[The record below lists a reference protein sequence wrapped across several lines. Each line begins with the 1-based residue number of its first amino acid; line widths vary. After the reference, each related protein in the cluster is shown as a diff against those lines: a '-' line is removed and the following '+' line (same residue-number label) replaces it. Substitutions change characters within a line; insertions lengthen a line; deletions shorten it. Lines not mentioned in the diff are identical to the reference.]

1 MADEK
6 AMTSDSQLSFID
18 DEEKMKDFPKLSKEK
33 FLSSYLYLS
42 EEEYEATEKDFNKLN
57 QSAVQSRF
65 TDTIKTVEDINK
77 VYDRNLDFIEQ
88 NISFKYSN
96 PEYNEID
103 EIEKWKNA
111 ELYIPVADHNGNYTN
126 EMEATTLAD
135 YNLYANKN
143 FKSYSE
149 VIEYQAELKAKLL
162 DNAIEHCITEYLR
175 REYVETSPNPNNIKF
190 EITVENQSYP
200 IDKDSL
206 NYITNKNEWGSVED
220 RLNEIIDK
228 RFEEEIEQKE
238 NDLVSDVLEYIAQ
251 ETNGKLVLKNN
262 EVSDVLFSEELVQ
275 IYAPKREFLEIQ
287 PEETKT
293 ALIEAGIAREE
304 FYNNVETMSVSE
316 EAREEMLSASF
327 AGQGGLTQKAFAD
340 NGIEIDLETATALEN
355 CFSQIEAITKY
366 TADGHDLFNK
376 GNGVDTISE
385 HSIEYS
391 EKDKAWFV
399 HEKNWL
405 AVSAIKGNEAGSED
419 YMEKADR
426 VGDRNWAISCEELVK
441 YVYNEIKEDGEME
454 KEFPET
460 FKKLENLNEYLGS
473 LKEAKH
479 LISDFCFDEYMPA
492 PTFDNLKDVG
502 LAYTTFEDP
511 YTHEEYEVQTSADLV
526 NNKITTKVNDKI
538 ADVSE
543 YNNLKDM
550 VVNSLNNLDFDS
562 LVRGNPPPMVVV

>member
-6 AMTSDSQLSFID
+6 AMTPDSQLSFID

-88 NISFKYSN
+88 NISLKYSN

-111 ELYIPVADHNGNYTN
+111 ELYIPVVDHNGNYTN

-135 YNLYANKN
+135 YNLYTNKN

-175 REYVETSPNPNNIKF
+175 RGYVETSPNPNNIKF

-228 RFEEEIEQKE
+228 RFEEEIERKE
-238 NDLVSDVLEYIAQ
+238 NDLVYFIVL
-251 ETNGKLVLKNN
+251 
-262 EVSDVLFSEELVQ
+262 
-275 IYAPKREFLEIQ
+275 
-287 PEETKT
+287 
-293 ALIEAGIAREE
+293 
-304 FYNNVETMSVSE
+304 
-316 EAREEMLSASF
+316 
-327 AGQGGLTQKAFAD
+327 
-340 NGIEIDLETATALEN
+340 
-355 CFSQIEAITKY
+355 
-366 TADGHDLFNK
+366 
-376 GNGVDTISE
+376 
-385 HSIEYS
+385 
-391 EKDKAWFV
+391 
-399 HEKNWL
+399 
-405 AVSAIKGNEAGSED
+405 
-419 YMEKADR
+419 
-426 VGDRNWAISCEELVK
+426 
-441 YVYNEIKEDGEME
+441 
-454 KEFPET
+454 
-460 FKKLENLNEYLGS
+460 
-473 LKEAKH
+473 
-479 LISDFCFDEYMPA
+479 
-492 PTFDNLKDVG
+492 
-502 LAYTTFEDP
+502 
-511 YTHEEYEVQTSADLV
+511 
-526 NNKITTKVNDKI
+526 
-538 ADVSE
+538 
-543 YNNLKDM
+543 
-550 VVNSLNNLDFDS
+550 
-562 LVRGNPPPMVVV
+562 